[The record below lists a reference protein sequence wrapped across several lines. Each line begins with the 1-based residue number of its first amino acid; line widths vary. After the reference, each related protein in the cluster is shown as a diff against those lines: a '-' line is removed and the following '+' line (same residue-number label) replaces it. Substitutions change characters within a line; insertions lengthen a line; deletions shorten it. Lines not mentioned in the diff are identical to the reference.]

1 MKSLLCAASVMTL
14 VLLSVAAAEEAEA
27 PAAATT
33 EGAGDALAGDGAATG
48 WSAEEQ
54 AFLDKLDRKT
64 GAVKIG
70 AAKAT
75 LNVPE
80 TLYFLDAEDARA
92 VLEEAWGNPPDESTL
107 GMILPA
113 GATPLDDGVWAATIS
128 FSDEGYVSDDDA
140 GKINYDEL
148 MASMQ
153 EDARASNAWRDEN
166 GYPKVDLVGW
176 AEPPTYDAGSHKLYW
191 AKELKFG
198 ESEVNTLNYDIRVLG
213 RSGVLVIGFIA
224 DMNALPE
231 IRAAAPEV
239 LSVAAFDEGARYAD
253 YQHGVDKKAAY
264 GLAGL
269 ITGGVIAKKA
279 GLFAA
284 IAIFAKKF
292 VGIIVAGLVAAA
304 AYVRKFFK
312 KPG

>member
-1 MKSLLCAASVMTL
+1 MTL
-14 VLLSVAAAEEAEA
+14 LSLAFAAAEEAPATPVAPTESAVEA
-27 PAAATT
+27 PIEDVT
-33 EGAGDALAGDGAATG
+33 ATG

-64 GAVKIG
+64 GEVKIG

-128 FSDEGYVSDDDA
+128 FSDEGYVTDEDA
-140 GKINYDEL
+140 GKINYAEL

-153 EDARASNAWRDEN
+153 DETQASNAWREEN
-166 GYPKVDLVGW
+166 GYSKVELVGW
-176 AEPPTYDAGSHKLYW
+176 AESPAYDADSHKLYW

-198 ESEVNTLNYDIRVLG
+198 DSEVNTLNYDIRVLG

-224 DMNALPE
+224 DMDSLPE
-231 IRAAAPEV
+231 IRAAAPQV
-239 LSVAAFDEGARYAD
+239 LSIATFDEGARYAD
-253 YQHGVDKKAAY
+253 YQPGVDKKAAY

-284 IAIFAKKF
+284 IALFAKKF
-292 VGIIVAGLVAAA
+292 IGFIIAGLVAAA
-304 AYVRKFFK
+304 AVARRFFK